1 MTEFEVID
9 AGIDDRRYAVGDE
22 DEVQRSCYDRVDNL
36 IDDIGYDGFN
46 KSFAISHIDSEK
58 VAERAE
64 DFWSD
69 DVYSNPEVYL
79 DENQRE
85 LSDRQEK
92 EIEVLEYRISKTET
106 EIENLEEI
114 KDDEN
119 EEQIDEKIEELQDY
133 ITEMQD
139 EIESI
144 KDDPDGDFPD
154 DLIQEK
160 IDELVDDARSDPEHF
175 INEYGLDWEDFIDKD
190 EFIDAVID
198 ADGYGHTLNGYD
210 GSADEIQVQG
220 TWYWVMR
227 ID

>member
-1 MTEFEVID
+1 MVQLKGNSLEKSSGLTTTFKKYFPTTEK
-9 AGIDDRRYAVGDE
+9 ALLY
-22 DEVQRSCYDRVDNL
+22 
-36 IDDIGYDGFN
+36 
-46 KSFAISHIDSEK
+46 
-58 VAERAE
+58 ERT
-64 DFWSD
+64 
-69 DVYSNPEVYL
+69 P
-79 DENQRE
+79 
-85 LSDRQEK
+85 
-92 EIEVLEYRISKTET
+92 
-106 EIENLEEI
+106 
-114 KDDEN
+114 
-119 EEQIDEKIEELQDY
+119 EKIEELQDY

-220 TWYWVMR
+220 TFYWVMR